1 MEHYFFNLFTIL
13 GEQTEKG
20 FGFSS
25 NFLEANVINITIL
38 LYGLIYILK
47 NFLGSALI
55 QRKEKVIG
63 AIQESEERLQQA
75 NLRLQEAEKQLYQTQ
90 AIITQIQSESKAKAQ
105 EIRESILNQGKF
117 DIEKLT
123 ISGKVSITNAERQIK
138 QEIRQQINTL
148 IITRVTKTIKSEIKP
163 EIQTKL
169 IDRSI
174 QELQPKL

>member
-1 MEHYFFNLFTIL
+1 MEHYFFDLFTTLSEHTDKI
-13 GEQTEKG
+13 
-20 FGFSS
+20 FGLNN
-25 NFLEANVINITIL
+25 NFLEANVINIAIL

-90 AIITQIQSESKAKAQ
+90 EIIMQIQSESKAKAQ

-123 ISGKVSITNAERQIK
+123 ISGKSSIANAERQIK
-138 QEIRQQINTL
+138 QEIREQINTL
-148 IITRVTKTIKSEIKP
+148 IIGRVTKTIKGEMKP

-169 IDRSI
+169 LDRSI